1 MTTYLAVDLG
11 GTKLAAALVADGV
24 LSARQQLDTQSDKSP
39 EVLRQNL
46 TTLLALFHDQAD
58 QVVVASTGIIQ
69 DGRLTALNPQN
80 LGGLDY
86 FPIKAEIEAIT
97 GLPTLVLNDAQA
109 AAWAEY
115 HAAGG
120 QYANMAFITVSTGV
134 GAGLVIDGQL
144 QIGARGIAGHAG
156 HSLADPNGP
165 VCGCGRKGCVEAIA
179 SGTAIGQQGSEVFGE
194 NYTGQEVY
202 QRYLAGDEA
211 ATTIVSRSATA
222 IAQLVADLTITND
235 LDAVVIG
242 GGVGL
247 AANYLELVEEALSSL
262 PAVYQPKLLPAKCST
277 DAGLIGAALWAQACS
292 QR

>member
-11 GTKLAAALVADGV
+11 GTKLAAALVKDGV
-24 LSARQQLDTQSDKSP
+24 VSARQQLDTQSDKSP
-39 EVLRQNL
+39 QVLRQNL
-46 TTLLALFHDQAD
+46 ATLLTSFNEQAD
-58 QVVVASTGIIQ
+58 QVVVASTGIIR
-69 DGRLTALNPQN
+69 DGQLTALNPLN
-80 LGGLDY
+80 LGGLDH

-97 GLPTLVLNDAQA
+97 DLPTLVINDAQA
-109 AAWAEY
+109 AAWAE
-115 HAAGG
+115 HQAAGG
-120 QYANMAFITVSTGV
+120 RYANMAFITVSTGV

-156 HSLADPNGP
+156 HTLADPAGP
-165 VCGCGRKGCVEAIA
+165 MCGCGRRGCVEAIA
-179 SGTAIGQQGSEVFGE
+179 SGTAIGHQGSEIFGATC
-194 NYTGQEVY
+194 TGREVY
-202 QRYLAGDEA
+202 QRYLDGDEA
-211 ATTIVSRSATA
+211 AAQIVTRSANV

-247 AANYLELVEEALSSL
+247 AANYLELVEQALSAL
-262 PAVYQPKLLPAKCST
+262 PAVYQPKLLPAKCGT

>member
-46 TTLLALFHDQAD
+46 ATLLASFHDQAD

-80 LGGLDY
+80 LGGLDH

-194 NYTGQEVY
+194 NCTGQEVY